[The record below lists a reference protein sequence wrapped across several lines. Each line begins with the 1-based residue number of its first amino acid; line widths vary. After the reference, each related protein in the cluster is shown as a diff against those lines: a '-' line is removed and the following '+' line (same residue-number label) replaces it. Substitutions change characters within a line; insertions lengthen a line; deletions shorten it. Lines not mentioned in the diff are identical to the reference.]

1 MLEPIQTH
9 PAHPARIRDE
19 RGMAA
24 VEYAIGVVLV
34 IAIIG
39 AIIMSIQG
47 GWFGSLVESLVT
59 ALVDSVTEAFDLK
72 NLGNLL
78 PAKG

>member
-9 PAHPARIRDE
+9 LAHPARIRGE